1 MTEQNAEPN
10 DGTSAPLGSPDP
22 SLGGP
27 TVEAAV
33 ENAEAGTQAE
43 GDHAPFGDEETV
55 EPGESR
61 GEQLRDV
68 VPGSVHGAGS

>member
-1 MTEQNAEPN
+1 MIDDSTESPESP
-10 DGTSAPLGSPDP
+10 SEPLGSPDP

-33 ENAEAGTQAE
+33 ENAETGSQVE
-43 GDHAPFGDEETV
+43 GVHAPFGGEPTV

-68 VPGSVHGAGS
+68 VPGAIPRPE